1 MIAYSQKYEVKINIF
16 RNETRKSYEK
26 EISSNSYE
34 SPSFQSRY
42 SFYDGAK
49 HERDY
54 LYPMTREVMGS
65 WKHFN
70 LSKNTLAER
79 HRRETSPLVSR
90 ELDRLVSPRTTEIV
104 FSLWELLVNL
114 HRCESIPSSVLVLSR
129 LSSVSEC

>member
-90 ELDRLVSPRTTEIV
+90 ELDRLVSPRRLFFLCGNLWLTCIDAKA
-104 FSLWELLVNL
+104 SLAVSL
-114 HRCESIPSSVLVLSR
+114 LVLSR
-129 LSSVSEC
+129 LSSVTEC